1 MAWSPTP
8 VSPAL
13 FSRRPDEPPA
23 DGPPSGEALSEEA
36 LSEEALSEEALSEEA
51 PADGPLTGGTA
62 NRGLVVRVGQTVR
75 RPATPYRAATHALLA
90 HLAAVGF
97 DGAPRLLATDATT
110 DTLTYVEGR
119 AATAPLPEETLT
131 EAALV
136 SIAGLLRRYHQA
148 VASFNPAGYCWP
160 GPIPARY
167 ITGLVSHNDVY
178 PANVIFRGGR
188 AAALID
194 FDLAGPGGVCWDLA
208 AAARYWC
215 PLRDERDVTDLRQG
229 RALSRFRLLLEAYG
243 LTAAERTEVAEAIVV
258 NHDWDCAIIAQG
270 VQAGHAG
277 FIDSWNENGGTMIR
291 ARRWCQ
297 AHQRALRAAAN

>member
-1 MAWSPTP
+1 MCSPWPTGRPRAHRCWPFSEGRSSMAWSPTP

-23 DGPPSGEALSEEA
+23 DEPLSEEA
-36 LSEEALSEEALSEEA
+36 LSDGPLSGESLS
-51 PADGPLTGGTA
+51 DGPLTGGTA

-75 RPATPYRAATHALLA
+75 RPAAPYRAATHALLA
-90 HLAAVGF
+90 HLAAVGL
-97 DGAPRLLATDATT
+97 DGAPRLLATDATP
-110 DTLTYVEGR
+110 DTLTYIEGR

-136 SIAGLLRRYHQA
+136 SIAGLLRRYHRA

-178 PANVIFRGGR
+178 PANFIFRGGQ

-194 FDLAGPGGVCWDLA
+194 FDLAGPGGV
-208 AAARYWC
+208 
-215 PLRDERDVTDLRQG
+215 
-229 RALSRFRLLLEAYG
+229 
-243 LTAAERTEVAEAIVV
+243 
-258 NHDWDCAIIAQG
+258 
-270 VQAGHAG
+270 
-277 FIDSWNENGGTMIR
+277 
-291 ARRWCQ
+291 
-297 AHQRALRAAAN
+297 

>member
-23 DGPPSGEALSEEA
+23 DGSPSEEA
-36 LSEEALSEEALSEEA
+36 LS
-51 PADGPLTGGTA
+51 DGPLTGGTA

-97 DGAPRLLATDATT
+97 DGAPRLLAADATT
-110 DTLTYVEGR
+110 DTLTYIEGR

-131 EAALV
+131 ESALV

-148 VASFNPAGYCWP
+148 VASFDPAGYCWP

-215 PLRDERDVTDLRQG
+215 PLRDERGDTTIDGLQG
-229 RALSRFRLLLEAYG
+229 MSTPSEIAAKRGKSLEDILG
-243 LTAAERTEVAEAIVV
+243 
-258 NHDWDCAIIAQG
+258 
-270 VQAGHAG
+270 
-277 FIDSWNENGGTMIR
+277 
-291 ARRWCQ
+291 
-297 AHQRALRAAAN
+297 